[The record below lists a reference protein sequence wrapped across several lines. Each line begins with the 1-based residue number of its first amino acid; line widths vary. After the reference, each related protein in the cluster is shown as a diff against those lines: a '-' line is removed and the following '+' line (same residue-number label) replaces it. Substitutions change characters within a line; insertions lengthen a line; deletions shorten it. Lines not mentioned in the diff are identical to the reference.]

1 MPGSFSDSGS
11 CDQASILDF
20 TDVDLCKANGAKT
33 GNGQEEKQ
41 VRLRLSLDEICHRTS
56 FTRKEVRQ
64 FYRTLKQECPL
75 GVVTEETLRDAYHRL
90 FPNGNVGLYVK
101 HVFRTLDTQGNGKI
115 TFTQLLVFLS
125 TISKGTHLDRLKWI
139 FRLYDLDGD
148 GAIQHSEL
156 LTLCCATHDLAGT
169 PEKRIFHEIKK
180 SGKDEMFSES
190 EKERKSRQ
198 IKLWVDKVFRR
209 WDLNQDGQVTLDEF
223 LAIHL
228 NDDLLETSFHSFDD
242 L

>member
-139 FRLYDLDGD
+139 FRLYDLDG
-148 GAIQHSEL
+148 
-156 LTLCCATHDLAGT
+156 LCSATHDLAGT
-169 PEKRIFHEIKK
+169 PEKRIFHETKK
-180 SGKDEMFSES
+180 SGKDEIFSES
-190 EKERKSRQ
+190 EKERKLRQ

-223 LAIHL
+223 LTIHL
-228 NDDLLETSFHSFDD
+228 NDDLLESSFHSFDD

>member
-1 MPGSFSDSGS
+1 MPSFSDSS
-11 CDQASILDF
+11 SEQASILDF
-20 TDVDLCKANGAKT
+20 ADVDLCSKANVTKVS
-33 GNGQEEKQ
+33 NGQEDKQ
-41 VRLRLSLDEICHRTS
+41 VRLRLSLDEICHRTN
-56 FTRKEVRQ
+56 FTRKEVRA

-90 FPNGNVGLYVK
+90 FPNGNVGMYVK
-101 HVFRTLDTQGNGKI
+101 YVFRTLDTQGNGKI

-156 LTLCCATHDLAGT
+156 LNLCCAIHELAGT
-169 PEKRIFHEIKK
+169 TEKRIFHESKK
-180 SGKDEMFSES
+180 SGKEEMFSES
-190 EKERKSRQ
+190 EKDRKFRQ

-209 WDLNQDGQVTLDEF
+209 WDSNQDGQVTLEEF
-223 LAIHL
+223 LASYS
-228 NDDLLETSFHSFDD
+228 NDDLLETSLHYFDD